1 MRLRVLDK
9 RLFDN
14 LTHGRTIR
22 PSTIYMQSSLLAAR
36 RCHATHAGNIARRC
50 RSGKWRRGGGDAASS
65 HLSTVS
71 LITCFFVF
79 FVFCFSGWLSWN
91 LIFWLSFI
99 SSAVF
104 LPKLPPPLH
113 PPASTLISRTVR
125 NSFFIHLSYTQTHNL
140 WSEKKNRLGGCMQ
153 ASAFSS
159 SYLCFPCS
167 YESLFSAC
175 GPFM

>member
-1 MRLRVLDK
+1 MQTHRGAALTKQKKVFEATTPAGERETKEKWQDGEKREAERKQKEDESSSAAFPHLQISFFFLFFFFFHCRCSSQMRLRVLDK

-71 LITCFFVF
+71 LITCFFLF
-79 FVFCFSGWLSWN
+79 FCF
-91 LIFWLSFI
+91 F
-99 SSAVF
+99 
-104 LPKLPPPLH
+104 
-113 PPASTLISRTVR
+113 SR
-125 NSFFIHLSYTQTHNL
+125 
-140 WSEKKNRLGGCMQ
+140 GG
-153 ASAFSS
+153 SR
-159 SYLCFPCS
+159 
-167 YESLFSAC
+167 
-175 GPFM
+175 GI